1 MNAPFRKPPAEAA
14 HARSPGRALGSIQ
27 DRLRRM
33 TDHEDKE
40 FLPAALEIRDTPASP
55 LATGF
60 VWLVA
65 AGLAAAILWSSLAR
79 LDIFAVASGRVQVSG
94 RSKVAQAFDT
104 GKVRSVLVQ
113 NGSAVKAGDM
123 LVELDPTEAEADLEG
138 RRVQLEA
145 TEAEVARREVQ
156 IAALEAQAPPG
167 EPAFPATVGA
177 AVRQR
182 EAAVLKAELGQY
194 LATRES
200 MLAQIAERSAQA
212 ERFTSSI
219 AARQRLMAV
228 LRERATMRETLAS
241 KSAGTRAAVIDAV
254 QLVEQTSADLAY
266 DQGQL
271 VEVRAAA
278 TSLDRRLDQLMQES
292 IAAQVQ
298 KLAEAAQKRDALRQ
312 EVVKATLKLDRT
324 RIVAPLD
331 GTVQQLAVTTLGQVV
346 SPGSALLVVVPSG
359 GTIEIEALV
368 QNKDVGFVTPG
379 QHATVKVDAFPFTR
393 YGTLDGTVVRVS
405 RDAIDERDASGSSDS
420 LSVARGSGVSPVS
433 GTPRTQNLVF
443 PVTVE
448 LVRDTIVT
456 ESGDVRLSPGMTA
469 TVEIRTGSR
478 RVIDYVLA
486 PVRETVSQAGHER

>member
-1 MNAPFRKPPAEAA
+1 MNAPFRRTPPRNASP
-14 HARSPGRALGSIQ
+14 RLPGRALGAIQ
-27 DRLRRM
+27 ERLRRM

-55 LATGF
+55 FATGF

-94 RSKVAQAFDT
+94 RSKVVQAFDT
-104 GKVRSVLVQ
+104 GKVRAVLVQ

-123 LVELDPTEAEADLEG
+123 LVELDPAEAEADLEG
-138 RRVQLEA
+138 RRAQLEA
-145 TEAEVARREVQ
+145 ADAEIARREVQ
-156 IAALEAQAPPG
+156 IGALETQGPPAQ
-167 EPAFPATVGA
+167 PAFPPTVGP

-182 EAAVLKAELGQY
+182 ELAALKAELGQY
-194 LATRES
+194 TATRES
-200 MLAQIAERSAQA
+200 LRAQIAERSAQA

-228 LRERATMRETLAS
+228 LRERATMRETLAA

-254 QLVEQTSADLAY
+254 QLVEQNSADLAY

-278 TSLDRRLDQLMQES
+278 TSLERKLDQLMQET
-292 IAAQVQ
+292 IATQVQ
-298 KLAEAAQKRDALRQ
+298 KLGEAAQKRD
-312 EVVKATLKLDRT
+312 
-324 RIVAPLD
+324 RILAPLD
-331 GTVQQLAVTTLGQVV
+331 GTVQQLAITTLGQVV
-346 SPGSALLVVVPSG
+346 AAGAALLVVVPSG
-359 GTIEIEALV
+359 GSIEIEALV
-368 QNKDVGFVTPG
+368 QNKDIGFVSVG

-405 RDAIDERDASGSSDS
+405 RDAVDERDASGSSDT
-420 LSVARGSGVSPVS
+420 LSVARGGGVSPVS

-448 LVRDTIVT
+448 LVRDVIPT
-456 ESGDVRLSPGMTA
+456 ESGDVRLSAGMT
-469 TVEIRTGSR
+469 TNVEIRTGSR

-486 PVRETVSQAGHER
+486 PIRETVSQAGHER

>member
-1 MNAPFRKPPAEAA
+1 MNAPFRRTPPRNASP
-14 HARSPGRALGSIQ
+14 RLPGRALGAIQ
-27 DRLRRM
+27 ERLRRM

-55 LATGF
+55 FATGF

-94 RSKVAQAFDT
+94 RSKVVQAFDT
-104 GKVRSVLVQ
+104 GKVRAVLVQ

-123 LVELDPTEAEADLEG
+123 LVELDPAEAEADLEG
-138 RRVQLEA
+138 RRAQLEA
-145 TEAEVARREVQ
+145 ADAEIARREVQ
-156 IAALEAQAPPG
+156 IGALETQGPPAQ
-167 EPAFPATVGA
+167 PAFPPTVGP

-182 EAAVLKAELGQY
+182 ELAALKAELGQY
-194 LATRES
+194 TATRES
-200 MLAQIAERSAQA
+200 LRAQIAERSAQA

-228 LRERATMRETLAS
+228 LRERATMRETLAA

-254 QLVEQTSADLAY
+254 QLVEQNSADLAY

-278 TSLDRRLDQLMQES
+278 TSLERKLDQLMQET
-292 IAAQVQ
+292 IATQVQ
-298 KLAEAAQKRDALRQ
+298 KLGEAAQKRDTLRQ
-312 EVVKATLKLDRT
+312 DVIKATLKLERT
-324 RIVAPLD
+324 RVLAPLD
-331 GTVQQLAVTTLGQVV
+331 GTVQQLAITTLGQVV
-346 SPGSALLVVVPSG
+346 AAGAALLVVVPSG
-359 GTIEIEALV
+359 GSIEIEALV
-368 QNKDVGFVTPG
+368 QNKDIGFVSVG

-405 RDAIDERDASGSSDS
+405 RDAVDERDASGSSDT
-420 LSVARGSGVSPVS
+420 LSVARGGGVSPVS

-448 LVRDTIVT
+448 LVRDVIPT
-456 ESGDVRLSPGMTA
+456 ESGDVRLSAGMT
-469 TVEIRTGSR
+469 TNVEIRTGSR

-486 PVRETVSQAGHER
+486 PIRETVSQAGHER